1 MNRRSRSNIMLVL
14 TAFIWGVAFVAQ
26 SVGMDYVGPYTF
38 NGARFLIGG
47 LVLIPCIFGFRY
59 FNGTG
64 RTMTRAAAARKR
76 NTGIIGGICC
86 GICLC
91 IASALQQIGI
101 AQTTVGKAGFI
112 TTLYIVIIPVL
123 SIALGKKAG
132 LKVWVSVAI
141 AVAGM
146 YLLSIKEG
154 FTMEKGDFMV
164 LLCAVVF
171 SIHILVIDY
180 LSPKADGVFMSCIQF
195 FTAGIIAIIMAFI
208 KETPTMESLTAAWAP
223 VLYAGIMSSGVG
235 YTLQVV
241 AQKDTD
247 PVVASLLLS
256 LESVFSVLAGWVI
269 LHQVLSG
276 RELLG
281 CALVFCAVILA
292 QLPNRRSSGYGFI

>member
-101 AQTTVGKAGFI
+101 AQTTVGKGRIYYDSLHSDYSRAK
-112 TTLYIVIIPVL
+112 YCP
-123 SIALGKKAG
+123 GKK
-132 LKVWVSVAI
+132 SR
-141 AVAGM
+141 
-146 YLLSIKEG
+146 IK
-154 FTMEKGDFMV
+154 
-164 LLCAVVF
+164 
-171 SIHILVIDY
+171 
-180 LSPKADGVFMSCIQF
+180 GVGQC
-195 FTAGIIAIIMAFI
+195 GH
-208 KETPTMESLTAAWAP
+208 
-223 VLYAGIMSSGVG
+223 SSGRHVF
-235 YTLQVV
+235 
-241 AQKDTD
+241 AQ
-247 PVVASLLLS
+247 
-256 LESVFSVLAGWVI
+256 
-269 LHQVLSG
+269 
-276 RELLG
+276 
-281 CALVFCAVILA
+281 
-292 QLPNRRSSGYGFI
+292 Y